1 MDYQKIEDS
10 VLKSAMDFFRQS
22 AVNFFGINTRIT
34 APAETEIKDIKINT
48 NIMDYTFHTEDG
60 SYLHFEFQ
68 TTNRDED
75 IRRFLL
81 YDASLYCKSNRKIKT
96 IVVYSADIENAK
108 TYVDAGNI
116 KYNIEA
122 FYMSSINGDEKYDVF
137 KRKIENNE
145 ELTDEEILSLTFI
158 PLMKGKLTRAERT
171 LKSIELADKIEAG
184 EKKIKCLTMLYAL
197 LEKFGDEES
206 KKKFK
211 EVFNMTEIGKM
222 ILEDGMA
229 KGMAK
234 GMEKGMEKGRAEGRA
249 EGKAELLLKQLTK
262 KFKKIP
268 EEYKI
273 RIKELSDETLEI
285 IGLEIFDMEDI
296 KELEKYF

>member
-1 MDYQKIEDS
+1 
-10 VLKSAMDFFRQS
+10 
-22 AVNFFGINTRIT
+22 
-34 APAETEIKDIKINT
+34 
-48 NIMDYTFHTEDG
+48 
-60 SYLHFEFQ
+60 
-68 TTNRDED
+68 
-75 IRRFLL
+75 
-81 YDASLYCKSNRKIKT
+81 
-96 IVVYSADIENAK
+96 
-108 TYVDAGNI
+108 
-116 KYNIEA
+116 
-122 FYMSSINGDEKYDVF
+122 
-137 KRKIENNE
+137 
-145 ELTDEEILSLTFI
+145 
-158 PLMKGKLTRAERT
+158 
-171 LKSIELADKIEAG
+171 
-184 EKKIKCLTMLYAL
+184 MLYAL

-229 KGMAK
+229 KGM
-234 GMEKGMEKGRAEGRA
+234 EKGMEKGRAKGRS

>member
-22 AVNFFGINTRIT
+22 AVNFFGINTKII
-34 APAETEIKDIKINT
+34 APAETELKDIKIST
-48 NIMDYTFHTEDG
+48 NIMDYTFYTEDG
-60 SYLHFEFQ
+60 NYLHFEFQ
-68 TTNRDED
+68 TTNKEED
-75 IRRFLL
+75 IRRFLF
-81 YDASLYCKSNRKIKT
+81 YDASLYYKSNRKIKT

-108 TYVDAGNI
+108 TYIDAGNI
-116 KYNIEA
+116 KYSIDA
-122 FYMSSINGDEKYDVF
+122 FYMNNINGDEKYDIL
-137 KRKIENNE
+137 KDKIENNE

-158 PLMKGKLTRAERT
+158 PLMKGKLTRTERT
-171 LKSIELADKIEAG
+171 LKSIELADKIESG
-184 EKKIKCLTMLYAL
+184 EKKIKCLTILYAF

-206 KKKFK
+206 KKRFK

-229 KGMAK
+229 KGI
-234 GMEKGMEKGRAEGRA
+234 EKGMEKGRAEG
-249 EGKAELLLKQLTK
+249 KLELLLKQLTK

-268 EEYKI
+268 EEYRKK
-273 RIKELSDETLEI
+273 IKELSDETLEI
-285 IGLEIFDMEDI
+285 IGLEIFDMKDI

>member
-22 AVNFFGINTRIT
+22 AVNFFGINTKIT
-34 APAETEIKDIKINT
+34 APAETELKDIKINT
-48 NIMDYTFHTEDG
+48 NIMDYTFYTEDG

-68 TTNRDED
+68 TTNKDED

-81 YDASLYCKSNRKIKT
+81 YDASLYCKSNRKIRT

-116 KYNIEA
+116 KYSTEA
-122 FYMSSINGDEKYDVF
+122 FYMSSINGDEKYDVL
-137 KRKIENNE
+137 KGKIENNE

-171 LKSIELADKIEAG
+171 LKSIQLADKIETG

-222 ILEDGMA
+222 ILEDGI
-229 KGMAK
+229 AK
-234 GMEKGMEKGRAEGRA
+234 GMEKGMEKGIVKGRA
-249 EGKAELLLKQLTK
+249 EGKVELLLKQLTK

-268 EEYKI
+268 EEYKK